1 MTPIEHARRPRV
13 VLSVNCGSS
22 TLKYAAYPI
31 EGDDIGEAVMT
42 QTIDGLKLDD
52 DVEAGQPGDPFMKA
66 LHELERALHAD
77 GEVDVLA
84 VAHRIVHGGNHFFE
98 PVRLNGPI
106 MTALAQ
112 LNSLAPLHQP
122 HNLDGVRRFEAHWP
136 GVPQIGCFDTAFHA
150 KLPEV
155 EQRFALPNELY
166 EQGVRRFGFHGLSYA
181 YVMGRLAEL
190 TPRAQ
195 GRVLAYHL
203 GNGASACAVLNGHS
217 VATTM
222 GFSAVDGLVMGT
234 RCGNLDP
241 AVILHLLSQGWTEE
255 RIETLVYKQSG
266 LKGLSGLSS
275 DMRALHQSDAPSAA
289 MAIDVFVH
297 RAVREGGG
305 LVACMGGV
313 DAIAFTGGIGEHD
326 AIVRERIV
334 QGLAHL
340 GAQLSSEANQQLP
353 SKGEGPIHATGSPV
367 DVWVVPTDEGRM
379 AARGAARL
387 LGLI

>member
-1 MTPIEHARRPRV
+1 V

-84 VAHRIVHGGNHFFE
+84 VAHRIVHGGTHFFE

-340 GAQLSSEANQQLP
+340 GAQLSSESNQQLP
-353 SKGEGPIHATGSPV
+353 SKGEGPIHAAGSPV

>member
-1 MTPIEHARRPRV
+1 
-13 VLSVNCGSS
+13 
-22 TLKYAAYPI
+22 
-31 EGDDIGEAVMT
+31 
-42 QTIDGLKLDD
+42 
-52 DVEAGQPGDPFMKA
+52 
-66 LHELERALHAD
+66 
-77 GEVDVLA
+77 
-84 VAHRIVHGGNHFFE
+84 
-98 PVRLNGPI
+98 
-106 MTALAQ
+106 
-112 LNSLAPLHQP
+112 
-122 HNLDGVRRFEAHWP
+122 
-136 GVPQIGCFDTAFHA
+136 
-150 KLPEV
+150 
-155 EQRFALPNELY
+155 
-166 EQGVRRFGFHGLSYA
+166 
-181 YVMGRLAEL
+181 
-190 TPRAQ
+190 
-195 GRVLAYHL
+195 
-203 GNGASACAVLNGHS
+203 
-217 VATTM
+217 M

>member
-52 DVEAGQPGDPFMKA
+52 EVEAGQPGDPFMKA

-340 GAQLSSEANQQLP
+340 GVQLSSEANQQLP
-353 SKGEGPIHATGSPV
+353 SKGEGPIHVADSPV